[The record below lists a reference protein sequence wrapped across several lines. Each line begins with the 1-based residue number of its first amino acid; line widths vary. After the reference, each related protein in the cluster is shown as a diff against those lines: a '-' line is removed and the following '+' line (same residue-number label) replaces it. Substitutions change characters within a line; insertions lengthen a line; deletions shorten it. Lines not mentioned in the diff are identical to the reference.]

1 VRSPLRS
8 RRWFAGDD
16 EVALANR
23 AAVRSLGIELK
34 TDEDRP
40 VIGIANSA
48 SDLNPCNHGLTALAE
63 AVKRGIWAAGG
74 IPLEFPT
81 ISLGEELM
89 KPSAMLYRNLM
100 AMDVEEC
107 LRAHPLDGVVLL
119 GNCDKTIPAQLM
131 AAASA
136 DLPAIQV
143 SGGTRRP
150 GVFRGRRLA
159 GPTDLWRFWEQ
170 RRAGELDDETWAA
183 AEACLGCSLGAC
195 NSMGTAATMSLL
207 TEALGMML
215 PGTGAITAEDP
226 RRVEAAEASG
236 RRIVELVAADV
247 RPSSILT
254 PAAFDNA
261 IAVLA
266 AIGGSTNAVIHL
278 CAIAGRRGIELPL
291 ARFAEIGRRVP
302 MIVDV
307 EPSGHALIDAFDA
320 AGALPA
326 VQAEIAEHLDLG
338 VRTVGTAPL
347 ADVLAGAA
355 GRTADGVIRPRADAL
370 FASGGIAVARGS
382 LAPDGAIMKVSAAS
396 PALLRLRGRAVVF
409 RGYEDLQARIDDPD
423 LDVTPESVLVI
434 AGCGPIGVPG
444 MPEWGMAPIPRKLAR
459 QGVTDMAR
467 VTDGR
472 MSGTSFGTVLLHAAP
487 EAAAGGPIGLVR
499 DGDVIDW
506 DIPAG
511 RADVLVSDGELAAR
525 RAEAKPY
532 RSPHLR
538 GWPRLY
544 QEHVMQAP
552 DGCDLDFLRAPTPAH
567 LRFVEPVVGRS

>member
-1 VRSPLRS
+1 
-8 RRWFAGDD
+8 
-16 EVALANR
+16 
-23 AAVRSLGIELK
+23 
-34 TDEDRP
+34 
-40 VIGIANSA
+40 
-48 SDLNPCNHGLTALAE
+48 
-63 AVKRGIWAAGG
+63 
-74 IPLEFPT
+74 
-81 ISLGEELM
+81 
-89 KPSAMLYRNLM
+89 
-100 AMDVEEC
+100 
-107 LRAHPLDGVVLL
+107 
-119 GNCDKTIPAQLM
+119 
-131 AAASA
+131 
-136 DLPAIQV
+136 
-143 SGGTRRP
+143 
-150 GVFRGRRLA
+150 
-159 GPTDLWRFWEQ
+159 
-170 RRAGELDDETWAA
+170 
-183 AEACLGCSLGAC
+183 
-195 NSMGTAATMSLL
+195 
-207 TEALGMML
+207 
-215 PGTGAITAEDP
+215 
-226 RRVEAAEASG
+226 
-236 RRIVELVAADV
+236 
-247 RPSSILT
+247 
-254 PAAFDNA
+254 
-261 IAVLA
+261 
-266 AIGGSTNAVIHL
+266 
-278 CAIAGRRGIELPL
+278 
-291 ARFAEIGRRVP
+291 

-338 VRTVGTAPL
+338 VRTVGAAPL

-355 GRTADGVIRPRADAL
+355 GRSADGVIRPRADAL

-459 QGVTDMAR
+459 QGVHDMAR

-487 EAAAGGPIGLVR
+487 EAAAGGPIGLLR

-511 RADVLVSDGELAAR
+511 RADVLLSDDELAAR
-525 RAEAKPY
+525 RAAAPPY

>member
-1 VRSPLRS
+1 MSELRS
-8 RRWFAGDD
+8 TRWFVGDD
-16 EVALANR
+16 EVTLAHR
-23 AAVRSLGIELK
+23 AAIRSLGIALR

-48 SDLNPCNHGLTALAE
+48 SDLNPCNHGLIALAE
-63 AVKRGIWAAGG
+63 EVKRGVWEAGG

-81 ISLGEELM
+81 ISLGEDLM

-143 SGGTRRP
+143 CGGTRRP
-150 GVFRGRRLA
+150 GVFQGRRLA
-159 GPTDLWRFWEQ
+159 GPTDLWRLWEQ

-195 NSMGTAATMSLL
+195 NSMGTAATMALVA
-207 TEALGMML
+207 EALGMML
-215 PGTGAITAEDP
+215 PGTASITAEDP
-226 RRVEAAEASG
+226 RRPEAAFASG
-236 RRIVELVAADV
+236 LRIVELVAADR
-247 RPSSILT
+247 RPSAILT

-261 IAVLA
+261 VAVLA

-291 ARFAEIGRRVP
+291 SRFAEIGSRVP

-307 EPSGHALIDAFDA
+307 EPSGQALVDSFDA

-326 VQAEIAEHLDLG
+326 VLAEIAEHLDLG
-338 VRTVGTAPL
+338 VTTVGEAPL
-347 ADVLAGAA
+347 GDVLSGAA
-355 GRTADGVIRPRADAL
+355 ARRPGGVIRPRADAL

-396 PALLRLRGRAVVF
+396 PSLLRLRGPAVVF
-409 RGYEDLQARIDDPD
+409 RGYEDLQARLDDPG

-444 MPEWGMAPIPRKLAR
+444 MPEWGMAPVPRKLAR
-459 QGVTDMAR
+459 RGVRDIAR

-487 EAAAGGPIGLVR
+487 EAAAGGPIGLLR
-499 DGDVIDW
+499 DGDMIDW

-511 RADVLVSDGELAAR
+511 RADVLVGDAEMAER
-525 RAEAKPY
+525 RAAAPAP
-532 RSPHLR
+532 RTAHLR

-567 LRFVEPVVGRS
+567 LTFIEPVVGRS